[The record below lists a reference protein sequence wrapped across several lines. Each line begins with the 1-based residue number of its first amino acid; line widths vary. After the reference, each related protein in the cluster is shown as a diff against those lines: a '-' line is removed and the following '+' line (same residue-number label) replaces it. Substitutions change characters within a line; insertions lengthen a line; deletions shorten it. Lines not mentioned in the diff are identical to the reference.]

1 MQIQVL
7 QVPMMGTNCY
17 LVMDE
22 NSGKGA
28 VIDPGGAAESISAA
42 IKKVGM
48 NLEAI
53 FLTHGHYDHTGAV
66 LELKKEFPEVPV
78 YLHAKDA
85 VQTQK
90 VDSLMPDIG
99 ETVPYDEGDELSV
112 GDMTFHV
119 LHTPGHTAGSVTL
132 DTGEVLFTGDTMF
145 AGNCGRTDLPSG
157 SPEMMADSLKLL
169 ANLEG
174 DRQVLPGHEG
184 FSTLAEERVSNY
196 WVLYAMKL

>member
-1 MQIQVL
+1 MKIQVL

-22 NSGKGA
+22 DSGKGA
-28 VIDPGGAAESISAA
+28 VIDPGGAAEAISNA
-42 IKKVGM
+42 IRQMGM
-48 NLEAI
+48 TLEAI

-66 LELKKEFPEVPV
+66 LELKKEFPEIPV
-78 YLHAKDA
+78 YLHAADA

-90 VDSLMPDIG
+90 VDSLMPAIG
-99 ETVPYDEGDELSV
+99 ETKPYDEGDEISI
-112 GDMTFHV
+112 GSMKFRV

-132 DTGEVLFTGDTMF
+132 DAGEVLFTGDTMF
-145 AGNCGRTDLPSG
+145 AGSCGRTDLPSG
-157 SPEMMADSLKLL
+157 SPDLMAESLKRL

-174 DRQVLPGHEG
+174 DRKVLPGHEG

>member
-1 MQIQVL
+1 MKIQAIQV
-7 QVPMMGTNCY
+7 PPIGTNCY

-22 NSGKGA
+22 KTNKGA
-28 VIDPGGAAESISAA
+28 VIDPGGAADA
-42 IKKVGM
+42 IVDAIRQMGM
-48 NLEAI
+48 TPEAI

-66 LELKKEFPEVPV
+66 PELRAEYPDVQV
-78 YLHAKDA
+78 YLHPKDA
-85 VQTQK
+85 AQTN
-90 VDSLMPDIG
+90 DAMGLMPAIG
-99 ETVPYDEGDELSV
+99 ETVPYDEGDEICV
-112 GDMTFHV
+112 GSMKFRV
-119 LHTPGHTAGSVTL
+119 LCTPGHTAGSVTL

-157 SPEMMADSLKLL
+157 SPDLMAESLKRL
-169 ANLEG
+169 AKLEG

>member
-1 MQIQVL
+1 MKIQVL

-22 NSGKGA
+22 DSGKGA
-28 VIDPGGAAESISAA
+28 VIDPGGAAEAVCAA
-42 IKKVGM
+42 IRTM
-48 NLEAI
+48 EMTPEAI

-66 LELKKEFPEVPV
+66 LELKKEFPEIPV
-78 YLHAKDA
+78 YLHAADA

-90 VDSLMPDIG
+90 VDSLMPAIG
-99 ETVPYDEGDELSV
+99 ETKPYDEGDEISI
-112 GDMTFHV
+112 GSMKFRV

-145 AGNCGRTDLPSG
+145 AGSCGRTDLPSG
-157 SPEMMADSLKLL
+157 SSDLIAASLKRL

>member
-1 MQIQVL
+1 MKIQVL

-22 NSGKGA
+22 DSGKGA
-28 VIDPGGAAESISAA
+28 VIDPGGAAEAISNA
-42 IKKVGM
+42 IRQMGM
-48 NLEAI
+48 TLEAI

-66 LELKKEFPEVPV
+66 LELKKEFPEIPV
-78 YLHAKDA
+78 YLHAADA

-90 VDSLMPDIG
+90 VDSLMPAIG
-99 ETVPYDEGDELSV
+99 ETKPYDEGDEISI
-112 GDMTFHV
+112 GSMKFRV
-119 LHTPGHTAGSVTL
+119 LYTPGHTAGSVTL
-132 DTGEVLFTGDTMF
+132 DAGEVLFTGDTMF
-145 AGNCGRTDLPSG
+145 AGSCGRTDLPSG
-157 SPEMMADSLKLL
+157 SPDLMAESLKRL

-174 DRQVLPGHEG
+174 DRKVLPGHEG

>member
-22 NSGKGA
+22 DSGKGV
-28 VIDPGGAAESISAA
+28 VIDPGGAADAISAA

-48 NLEAI
+48 TLEAI

-66 LELKKEFPEVPV
+66 LELKKEFPDIPV
-78 YLHAKDA
+78 YLHAADA

-99 ETVPYDEGDELSV
+99 ETKPYDEGDEISI
-112 GDMTFHV
+112 GSMKFRV

-132 DTGEVLFTGDTMF
+132 DAGEVLFTGDTMF

-157 SPEMMADSLKLL
+157 SSDMMADSLKRL

>member
-17 LVMDE
+17 LVVDE

-48 NLEAI
+48 KPEAI

-66 LELKKEFPEVPV
+66 LELKKEFPEIPV

-99 ETVPYDEGDELSV
+99 ETMPYDEGDELSI
-112 GDMTFHV
+112 GDMRFHV

-132 DTGEVLFTGDTMF
+132 EAGEVLFTGDTMF
-145 AGNCGRTDLPSG
+145 AGSCGRTDLPSG
-157 SPEMMADSLKLL
+157 SPDLMAESLKRL
-169 ANLEG
+169 AKLEG

-184 FSTLAEERVSNY
+184 FSTLAEERVNNY
-196 WVLYAMKL
+196 WVLYALKR

>member
-28 VIDPGGAAESISAA
+28 VIDPGGAAEAISAA

-48 NLEAI
+48 TLEAI

-66 LELKKEFPEVPV
+66 LELKKEFPDIPV
-78 YLHAKDA
+78 YLHAADA

-99 ETVPYDEGDELSV
+99 ETKPYDEGDEISI
-112 GDMTFHV
+112 GSMKFRV

-132 DTGEVLFTGDTMF
+132 DAGEVLFTGDTMF

-157 SPEMMADSLKLL
+157 SSDMMADSLKRL

>member
-157 SPEMMADSLKLL
+157 SPEMMADSLKRL

>member
-28 VIDPGGAAESISAA
+28 VIDPGGAADSISAA

-48 NLEAI
+48 TLEAI

-66 LELKKEFPEVPV
+66 LELKKEFPSVPV

-90 VDSLMPDIG
+90 VDSLMPAIG
-99 ETVPYDEGDELSV
+99 ETKSYEEGDEISV
-112 GDMTFHV
+112 GSMKFRV

-157 SPEMMADSLKLL
+157 SPDLMADSLKRL